1 MLRLQV
7 QMVRKVYLDRFTPG
21 SYRLTYKGSVLYEGT
36 SQEALEAAT
45 KAATA
50 IIDAAYPGEDSKVYR
65 NETRPGDGDDTREI
79 RGLVKRGLSS
89 PAYDV
94 TRKI

>member
-1 MLRLQV
+1 
-7 QMVRKVYLDRFTPG
+7 MVRKVYRDHYTPE
-21 SYRLTYKGSVLYEGT
+21 SYRLSYKGATLYEGT

-50 IIDAAYPGEDSKVYR
+50 IIEAAYPQEDTRVYR

-79 RGLVKRGLSS
+79 RGLVKRALD
-89 PAYDV
+89 PAYAV
-94 TRKI
+94 TRKL

>member
-1 MLRLQV
+1 MLRLEV
-7 QMVRKVYLDRFTPG
+7 SMVRKVYLDRYTPE
-21 SYRLTYKGSVLYEGT
+21 SYRLSYKGATLYEGT
-36 SQEALEAAT
+36 SQEALDAAT

-50 IIDAAYPGEDSKVYR
+50 IIDAAYPQEDTRVYR

-79 RGLVKRGLSS
+79 RGLVKRALS

>member
-7 QMVRKVYLDRFTPG
+7 SMVRKVYLDRFTPEG
-21 SYRLTYKGSVLYEGT
+21 YRLTYKGAVLYEG
-36 SQEALEAAT
+36 SSPEALDAAT
-45 KAATA
+45 KAATSL
-50 IIDAAYPGEDSKVYR
+50 IETAYPGEDSKVYR
-65 NETRPGDGDDTREI
+65 NESRPGEGEDTREI
-79 RGLVKRGLSS
+79 RGLVKRALS